1 MKTDISRFHGYDER
15 ISVDNY
21 KQVVQFYH
29 RVIINADTLVEE
41 KNDNSDDV
49 GSGEADN
56 IEMEFSGNDNIT
68 NIEDDEYQLQEN

>member
-1 MKTDISRFHGYDER
+1 M
-15 ISVDNY
+15 DNY

-49 GSGEADN
+49 GSGEPDN
-56 IEMEFSGNDNIT
+56 IEIEFSGNDDIT
-68 NIEDDEYQLQEN
+68 NI

>member
-1 MKTDISRFHGYDER
+1 M
-15 ISVDNY
+15 DNY

-68 NIEDDEYQLQEN
+68 NIEDDEYQLQES

>member
-1 MKTDISRFHGYDER
+1 M
-15 ISVDNY
+15 DNY

-68 NIEDDEYQLQEN
+68 NIEDDEYQLQEI

>member
-1 MKTDISRFHGYDER
+1 M
-15 ISVDNY
+15 DNY

>member
-1 MKTDISRFHGYDER
+1 M
-15 ISVDNY
+15 DNY
-21 KQVVQFYH
+21 KQVVEFYH

-68 NIEDDEYQLQEN
+68 NIEDDEYQLQES